1 MQKNIWIYIIF
12 ITIIISIIWCLISE
26 NKNATKENINIENKI
41 EKNYNYDYDGDLN
54 KYYIYKSDGT
64 IKDIINPEEFESYEY
79 DPNLD
84 FLNETE

>member
-1 MQKNIWIYIIF
+1 MQQK
-12 ITIIISIIWCLISE
+12 
-26 NKNATKENINIENKI
+26 KI

-79 DPNLD
+79 DPNFD